1 MLFWP
6 VPENESTFFDQSGFR
21 IQWHFGINL
30 FISCFIVEII
40 SGSVLYID
48 SVVPLAERSAD
59 LNEKHRACLGL
70 IRLDLV
76 CVCVCAYLYVHASQM
91 KDLSAPSLT
100 PAWKN
105 ARP

>member
-21 IQWHFGINL
+21 IQWHCGINL

-76 CVCVCAYLYVHASQM
+76 FVCVCAYLYVHADCFS
-91 KDLSAPSLT
+91 DEGSLCPLT
-100 PAWKN
+100 DSCMEEC
-105 ARP
+105 